1 MIICDRKLK
10 LALTIQLKLLVAVS
24 LVAFAS
30 LLATG
35 ADGASKNQPPVV
47 YQLEQYSDS
56 LGDCVVFV
64 YHDGAKVVCKKL
76 KCELITKAPDWKVH
90 CFRKDDR
97 IEWSNEIQKF
107 NGETM
112 SNPFARLRPPR
123 QAKLTEIGHGAINGL
138 KYTKFKTPISANDQ
152 LYTTKDLAVAP
163 PLEEFLARLYY
174 TPKAE
179 GIPLYRC
186 VDNRPDRKIEEAKV
200 GIIKVGANT
209 DLRTGLVKKLETKGW
224 KKIAFNAS
232 EFMVPTG
239 YKQSKEIFE
248 VSYSSEKK
256 GEFNEIF
263 DAIGFKTD
271 ARTLKSGAKTK

>member
-1 MIICDRKLK
+1 MSICERKHK
-10 LALTIQLKLLVAVS
+10 LTLTKGLKLLVAVPLVIFSS
-24 LVAFAS
+24 LS
-30 LLATG
+30 ATDAEG
-35 ADGASKNQPPVV
+35 APKNEPPVV

-56 LGDCVVFV
+56 LGDCVVSV

-97 IEWSNEIQKF
+97 IEWSNEMQKF

-123 QAKLTEIGHGAINGL
+123 KASLTEVGHGALDGL
-138 KYTKFKTPISANDQ
+138 RYTKNKTPVSVNDL
-152 LYTTKDLAVAP
+152 LYTTKDIAVAP
-163 PLEEFLARLYY
+163 PLEEFFARLYF
-174 TPKAE
+174 TPKAD
-179 GIPLYRC
+179 GIPLYRS
-186 VDNRPDRKIEEAKV
+186 VDKGSDRKIEEANV
-200 GIIKVGANT
+200 GTIKIGANR
-209 DLRTGLVKKLETKGW
+209 DLRTGLVKKLETKDW
-224 KKIAFNAS
+224 KMIAFNTS
-232 EFMVPTG
+232 DFIVPKG
-239 YKQSKEIFE
+239 FKQVREIFQ

-271 ARTLKSGAKTK
+271 ARNLKSGAKAK